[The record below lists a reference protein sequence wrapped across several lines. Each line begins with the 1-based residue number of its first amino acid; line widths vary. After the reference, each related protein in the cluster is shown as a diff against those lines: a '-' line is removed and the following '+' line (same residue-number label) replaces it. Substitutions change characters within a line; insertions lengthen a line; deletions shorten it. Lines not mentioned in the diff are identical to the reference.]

1 MIAEIV
7 SVGSELLLGDIV
19 NTNAAFLS
27 KELAALGI
35 PVYRQSVIGDNP
47 KRLSDSLSEALSRS
61 DIVITTGGL
70 GPTCDDITKE
80 TAATLFSL
88 PLVLDEA
95 SLASIK
101 SFFNTVG
108 RPMTENNVKQAM
120 VPKGATVFK
129 NNNGTAPGVAITS
142 DNKTIIMLPGPPR
155 EIEPMFFESVKPFLE
170 SFSNQIFISHTV
182 YLFGIGESAAEA
194 KLRDLM
200 DNSNPTVA
208 PYAKDGETIIRITAR
223 GNSQQQA
230 DEMCK
235 PIIDEIISRIGEY
248 VYGIDVGSL
257 QNALVKRLLD
267 ENLTVALAESCT
279 GGLAA
284 KRITEIPGSSKV
296 FGCGIVSYSNEI
308 KKNVLSVS
316 EEILKN
322 FGAVSPECA
331 TEMALGVLK
340 ISGADFAL
348 SVTGFAGPADE
359 NSDEPVGLV
368 YICVTDGIKTD
379 VKQLSLNRGY
389 GNQRELIRYIASS
402 HLLNIALKFRP
413 NKKKQYMSN
422 SY

>member
-1 MIAEIV
+1 MIAEIL

-80 TAATLFSL
+80 TAANLFSL
-88 PLVLDEA
+88 PLVLDEE
-95 SLASIK
+95 SLTAIK
-101 SFFNTVG
+101 SFFATVG

-129 NNNGTAPGVAITS
+129 NNNGTAPGIAIS
-142 DNKTIIMLPGPPR
+142 SGQKTIIMLPGPPR
-155 EIEPMFFESVKPFLE
+155 EIEPMFTQSVKPFLE
-170 SFSNQIFISHTV
+170 SFSNQTFISHTV
-182 YLFGIGESAAEA
+182 HLFGIGESAAEA

-200 DNSNPTVA
+200 DNPNPTVA
-208 PYAKDGETIIRITAR
+208 PYAKDGETLIRITA
-223 GNSQQQA
+223 GSDSKQHA
-230 DEMCK
+230 DALCK
-235 PIIDEIISRIGEY
+235 PIIDEITSRLGEY
-248 VYGIDVGSL
+248 IYGVDVGSL
-257 QNALVKRLLD
+257 QNALVQRLTN
-267 ENLTVALAESCT
+267 EHLTIALAESCT

-284 KRITEIPGSSKV
+284 KRITEIPGSSNV
-296 FGCGIVSYSNEI
+296 FGCGIVSYSNET
-308 KKNVLSVS
+308 KKNLLSVS
-316 EEILKN
+316 ENTLEK

-331 TEMALGVLK
+331 AEMALGALN
-340 ISGADFAL
+340 ISGSDFAL

-368 YICVTDGIKTD
+368 YIGVTDGITTE

-389 GNQRELIRYIASS
+389 SNQRELIRYIASS
-402 HLLNIALKFRP
+402 HLLNIALKFKP
-413 NKKKQYMSN
+413 NKKN
-422 SY
+422 THN